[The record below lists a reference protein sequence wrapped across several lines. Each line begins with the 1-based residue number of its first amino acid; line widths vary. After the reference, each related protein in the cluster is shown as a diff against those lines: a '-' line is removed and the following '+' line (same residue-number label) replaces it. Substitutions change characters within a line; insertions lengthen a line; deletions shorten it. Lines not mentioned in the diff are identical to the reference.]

1 MPGQSTATTR
11 LRPYGATGR
20 TYGSFTKSPTGGSRA
35 GLGPFTRIGACGTTR
50 RYGSFAGKTA
60 QTFLEKA
67 SSHSLIPR
75 VTIGDVTDVDIE
87 ITHHLIPR
95 LTMSSVIQRNLA
107 SNHSL
112 IPRVTM
118 ARGQV
123 TSSSINKASSHSLI
137 PVVTH
142 GVFHLNRPQDSTH
155 SLIPVLTME
164 STVDTT
170 FDEILSDHS
179 LIPVVTMSGVVDD
192 TEQSKSG
199 TQSLI
204 PVVTMSVQVDRVTA
218 QLEWEILHSI
228 IPVVTMSSGVRF
240 SGDVDR
246 IDITARPKGYIEIRK
261 A

>member
-1 MPGQSTATTR
+1 VTRLGTTAT
-11 LRPYGATGR
+11 PSR
-20 TYGSFTKSPTGGSRA
+20 TYGSFTRSFVGGSRS
-35 GLGPFTRIGACGTTR
+35 GQGPFTQLRSGIPGR
-50 RYGSFAGKTA
+50 RYGSFAGKAA
-60 QTFLEKA
+60 QTFEEKA
-67 SSHSLIPR
+67 SAHSLIPR
-75 VTIGDVTDVDIE
+75 ITIGDVTDVDIDL
-87 ITHHLIPR
+87 THYLVPR

-107 SNHSL
+107 ASHSL

-118 ARGQV
+118 ARGQI
-123 TSSSINKASSHSLI
+123 TSSSINKASTHSLI
-137 PVVTH
+137 PVVTL
-142 GVFHLNRPQDSTH
+142 GYLLDRPQASDH

-192 TEQSKSG
+192 IEQPKSG

-204 PVVTMSVQVDRVTA
+204 PVVTMAVQVQRVTA

-228 IPVVTMSSGVRF
+228 IPVVTMSTAARF

>member
-20 TYGSFTKSPTGGSRA
+20 TYGSFTKSPTGGSKA

-107 SNHSL
+107 SSHSL

-123 TSSSINKASSHSLI
+123 TSSSINKASSHSLV
-137 PVVTH
+137 PVVTMSYL
-142 GVFHLNRPQDSTH
+142 LNRPQDSTH
-155 SLIPVLTME
+155 SLIPVVTME

-179 LIPVVTMSGVVDD
+179 LIPVVTMSSAVDD
-192 TEQSKSG
+192 IEQPKSASH
-199 TQSLI
+199 SLI
-204 PVVTMSVQVDRVTA
+204 PVVSMSVQVQRVTA
-218 QLEWEILHSI
+218 QIEWGILHSI
-228 IPVVTMSSGVRF
+228 IPVVTMSSVARF

-246 IDITARPKGYIEIRK
+246 IDITARPKGYIEITK